1 MKISII
7 TVCKNP
13 GESIK
18 RTVESVLSQTYQDI
32 EYIIVDGES
41 TDGTVEGIR
50 DAVER
55 WNGGEQQV
63 AGVKVER
70 WNGGVEE
77 NSTLTHLHNYTGEH
91 TGSPLLKFVSE
102 PDTGIYNAMNKG
114 IDLASGEYLL
124 FLNAGDYL
132 VDGDVISKVVE
143 NIGKDGGLY
152 DIYFGDIISEDPA
165 TMARYQPP
173 NRLKKV
179 NSVKLFF
186 WSIPHPAAFI
196 KRDLLRK
203 CEGYDESFR
212 ISADYDFFLRAY
224 IVEKAKLCH
233 IPLKVAVFRT
243 DGISS
248 DPGNKRLMKSE
259 NIKTVKKYYGTFP
272 AFIYNIAPVLVVLRF
287 IYKVWLKLEKDR

>member
-18 RTVESVLSQTYQDI
+18 KTVESVLAQTYKDI
-32 EYIIVDGES
+32 EYIIIDGLS
-41 TDGTVEGIR
+41 TDGTLDIIKKYEKEVFSR
-50 DAVER
+50 HASRV
-55 WNGGEQQV
+55 
-63 AGVKVER
+63 
-70 WNGGVEE
+70 
-77 NSTLTHLHNYTGEH
+77 TLHC
-91 TGSPLLKFVSE
+91 VSE

-165 TMARYQPP
+165 TMARYQVP

-248 DPGNKRLMKSE
+248 DTGNKRLMKSE

>member
-143 NIGKDGGLY
+143 NIGKDDGLY

-165 TMARYQPP
+165 TMERCQPP
-173 NRLKKV
+173 NRLKNI
-179 NSVKLFF
+179 NSLKLFF
-186 WSIPHPAAFI
+186 WTVPHAAAFI
-196 KRDLLRK
+196 KKDALTK
-203 CEGYDESFR
+203 VGGYDESFK
-212 ISADYDFFLRAY
+212 ISADYDFF
-224 IVEKAKLCH
+224 VKAFVAQKMKFNH
-233 IPLKVAVFRT
+233 ISLNVSIFQT

-248 DPGNKRLMKSE
+248 DPRNSKLLKNE
-259 NIKTVKKYYGTFP
+259 NLWIIKKYYGTFP
-272 AFIYNIAPVLVVLRF
+272 AFIYNIAPVLVALRF
-287 IYKVWLKLEKDR
+287 VYKVRLKLEKDH